1 VPAPGTRQLGAIA
14 LAAAIA
20 TLLGCGGDGVGQSA
34 DSNQVPRPPQAGS
47 LIRHGTGG
55 GPLTVAAAGDF
66 GIEAPGRATLEAMAR
81 AKPDLDLALG
91 DLSYAGPGSEERFCR
106 LVRSKVGPSVPFEIV
121 SGNHEEDTGGDG
133 RIDSFARCLPDS
145 LHAVGDYGTQYYF
158 DLGRLARFIL
168 ISPDLTID
176 GDYHYYGKEDDG
188 SDNARLAWLSRTI
201 DEAHTAGIRWMI
213 VGMHKPCITIGVY
226 YCDVYQDLFSSL
238 IAKDVDLVITG
249 HDHTYQRSRQ
259 IAAPRSGCRAV
270 VVDHFDPD
278 CVVDADHSYRKGAGS
293 TFVVT
298 GAAGAGLYPV
308 HPNDPQAGYFAATMG
323 SNKQRRHGFVMLTI
337 SPRKLAVRFVGSTPG
352 SFGDRF
358 EIASGDAAR

>member
-1 VPAPGTRQLGAIA
+1 VPAPGFRQLWATA
-14 LAAAIA
+14 LAVAAIA
-20 TLLGCGGDGVGQSA
+20 LLGCGGDGDGPSN
-34 DSNQVPRPPQAGS
+34 DSNRIPRPPQAGS
-47 LIRHGTGG
+47 PIRHETGG

-106 LVRSKVGPSVPFEIV
+106 LVRSKVGPTVPFEIV

-133 RIDSFARCLPDS
+133 RIDNFARCLPDS
-145 LHAVGDYGTQYYF
+145 LHALGDYGKQYYF
-158 DLGRLARFIL
+158 DLGRLVRFIM

-176 GDYHYYGKEDDG
+176 GDYHYYGKDDDG

-201 DEAHTAGIRWMI
+201 NGARAAGIKWVV
-213 VGMHKPCITIGVY
+213 VGMHKPCITVGVY
-226 YCDVYQDLFSSL
+226 YCDVYQDLFSRL
-238 IAKDVDLVITG
+238 IEEKVDLVMSG
-249 HDHTYQRSRQ
+249 HDHTYQRSKQ
-259 IAAPRSGCRAV
+259 IAAPRLGCRAV
-270 VVDHFDPD
+270 IAAYFDPD
-278 CVVDADHSYRKGAGS
+278 CVVDADHSYRNGAGS
-293 TFVVT
+293 ALVVT

-308 HPNDPQAGYFAATMG
+308 HPSDPEAGYFAATMG
-323 SNKQRRHGFVMLTI
+323 LNKQRRHGFVLLTI
-337 SPRKLAVRFVGSTPG
+337 SPQKLAVRFVGSTPG